1 MIHMSISRIFLGVVA
16 LVMTVMV
23 MAATA
28 RADDITPSHM
38 AAALDA
44 VRSAK
49 ASKDYDNVLPL
60 LSERV
65 QDEIIRRRPDLYKQI
80 SDVVRQEALKLVG
93 RRADLDDDIARVW
106 ANSFTEDELKA
117 ITAFYK
123 SPAGL
128 KLANVGPQVVANSL
142 QAVKGWSDKVNRELL
157 DNSRQELKKQ
167 GIEF

>member
-1 MIHMSISRIFLGVVA
+1 MSISRIFLGVAA
-16 LVMTVMV
+16 LVLTATL
-23 MAATA
+23 MAASG
-28 RADDITPSHM
+28 RADDIAPSHM

-44 VRSAK
+44 VHSAK

-65 QDEIIRRRPDLYKQI
+65 QDQIIRLRPDLYKQI
-80 SDVVRQEALKLVG
+80 SGVVQQEALKLVN
-93 RRADLDDDIARVW
+93 RRADLDNDIARVW
-106 ANSFTEDELKA
+106 ANAFSEDELKS

-128 KLANVGPQVVANSL
+128 KLASVGPQVVSGSL
-142 QAVKGWSDKVNRELL
+142 QAVKGWSDKVGQELL
-157 DNSRQELKKQ
+157 ENSRQELKKQ

>member
-1 MIHMSISRIFLGVVA
+1 MSISRTLLAIAAFLVA
-16 LVMTVMV
+16 
-23 MAATA
+23 AAAAALPA

-38 AAALDA
+38 AAAVEA

-49 ASKDYDNVLPL
+49 ASKGFDNVLPL

-65 QDEIIRRRPDLYKQI
+65 QDQIIRVRPDLYKQI
-80 SDVVRQEALKLVG
+80 TDVVQQEALKLVN
-93 RRADLDDDIARVW
+93 RRTELDASVAKIW

-128 KLANVGPQVVANSL
+128 KFVDIGPQVVANSL
-142 QAVKGWSDKVNRELL
+142 QAVKDWSDKVGQQLL
-157 DNSRQELKKQ
+157 DNSRAELKKQ
-167 GIEF
+167 GVEF